1 MKIQGPPQSPRIA
14 PRISVAAARRD
25 SGRGSEPPGEAVF
38 VSRTARL
45 LAAARAPETPDG
57 ARVERLRRLVADD
70 GLPVDVDRIIDA
82 ILAEER

>member
-1 MKIQGPPQSPRIA
+1 MRIQGPSHSPRVVPQGAA
-14 PRISVAAARRD
+14 PKTEKSE
-25 SGRGSEPPGEAVF
+25 RGSEPPAEAVY

-45 LAAARAPETPDG
+45 LAAARAPETPDP
-57 ARVERLRRLVADD
+57 ARVDRLRRLVADD